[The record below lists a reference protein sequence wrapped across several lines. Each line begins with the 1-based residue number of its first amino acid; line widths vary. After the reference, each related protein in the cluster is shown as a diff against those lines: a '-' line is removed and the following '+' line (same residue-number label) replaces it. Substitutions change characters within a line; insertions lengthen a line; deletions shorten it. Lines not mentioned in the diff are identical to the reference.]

1 MQINKNNNPI
11 ARIWASYTD
20 FTGGA
25 GNPDTA
31 KITVYPANNDT
42 PIITTTDMTNFAT
55 GVYYYLIDATNMSLG
70 QYTIRFTFTDN
81 ALTQEFMQNLD
92 IYSQIVEP
100 CLQITAFDV
109 VNNGTENII
118 QFTPTNA
125 DGYNVYRSENMT
137 NNFEFLTSGV
147 AGTYTDTTAVSG
159 RDYWYYVIGTSAV
172 GGASLPSTFKNVL
185 TGTNIDYMTNIMT
198 TLKNT
203 FTSNIPEITAIHYG
217 AEEVIPYQYP
227 FMSIIPQNRDD
238 EPITVG
244 YSGQYDKI
252 FNFTLR
258 TYTGV
263 SSGAGAVG
271 TALSIL
277 SEVESKVSMELET
290 LKTNNPY
297 WYTSDITSVEYGE
310 AVIDEIKLKYID
322 LNWMAK
328 KRINR

>member
-1 MQINKNNNPI
+1 M
-11 ARIWASYTD
+11 TD
-20 FTGGA
+20 
-25 GNPDTA
+25 D
-31 KITVYPANNDT
+31 
-42 PIITTTDMTNFAT
+42 
-55 GVYYYLIDATNMSLG
+55 LIDATNMSLG

-81 ALTQEFMQNLD
+81 GLTQEFMQNLD

-125 DGYNVYRSENMT
+125 DGYNIYRSENMS
-137 NNFEFLTSGV
+137 NNFTFLTSGV
-147 AGTYTDTTAVSG
+147 LGTYTDTTAVSG
-159 RDYWYYVIGTSAV
+159 RDYWYYVVGTSAV

-238 EPITVG
+238 EPVTVG
-244 YSGQYDKI
+244 YHGQYDKI

-277 SEVESKVSMELET
+277 SEVESKVSMELEA